1 MAHIETTA
9 ALRRFCVT
17 DFTVA
22 DPAEGM
28 RDRKVVDRRI
38 G

>member
-9 ALRRFCVT
+9 ALRRLSDT

-22 DPAEGM
+22 DPAADI
-28 RDRKVVDRRI
+28 RDRI
-38 G
+38 LTIP